1 VAVDRETGEFI
12 WDLKVAKVPHEGDS
26 GPEQIG
32 VAAEAFTTGPLA
44 AGGHILVANGIG
56 DAGTRGWLSALN
68 PEDGS
73 EIWRTYVIPA
83 PGEPGSETWKDD
95 NNAWKTGGGGM
106 WTTGSYDPEQKITI
120 WGTANPVP
128 MFDPEFRPG
137 DNLFTNSA
145 IAFDI
150 DSGAM
155 KWYF

>member
-1 VAVDRETGEFI
+1 
-12 WDLKVAKVPHEGDS
+12 
-26 GPEQIG
+26 
-32 VAAEAFTTGPLA
+32 A

-155 KWYF
+155 KWYFQYTPNDSWDYDENGVHML